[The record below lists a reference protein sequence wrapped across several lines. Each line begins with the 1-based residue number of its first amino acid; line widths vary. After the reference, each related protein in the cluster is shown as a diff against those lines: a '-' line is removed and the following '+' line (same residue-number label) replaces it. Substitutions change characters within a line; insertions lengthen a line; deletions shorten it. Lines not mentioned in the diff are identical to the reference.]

1 MHCLYSCLIKG
12 FRLTVQIVI
21 RIYILNKKIL
31 MFPLRYLNEMAQK
44 SCIVGL
50 PVVPFNQ
57 NKVSD
62 VCQYLQW
69 LEDLLLKVFKK
80 EVMFIS
86 IVSFNDK

>member
-1 MHCLYSCLIKG
+1 
-12 FRLTVQIVI
+12 
-21 RIYILNKKIL
+21 
-31 MFPLRYLNEMAQK
+31 MAQK

-80 EVMFIS
+80 EDEPPVTDAS
-86 IVSFNDK
+86 VLEKV

>member
-1 MHCLYSCLIKG
+1 
-12 FRLTVQIVI
+12 
-21 RIYILNKKIL
+21 
-31 MFPLRYLNEMAQK
+31 MAQK

-86 IVSFNDK
+86 VLTFNDK